1 MSVIQIGGWLNTR
14 SGCIFRIILFSIGV
28 GKGYLSTPR
37 YFFASLS
44 VCSTAP
50 SLVFSITLPLINII
64 LYGLFSLYIQI
75 ATLVSSITLFDFILP
90 SNVGIEIIPLS
101 SSRSIHVG
109 VT

>member
-1 MSVIQIGGWLNTR
+1 MA
-14 SGCIFRIILFSIGV
+14 LFSIGV

-50 SLVFSITLPLINII
+50 SLVSSITLPLIKTI
-64 LYGLFSLYIQI
+64 LYGLFPSDIQI
-75 ATLVSSITLFDFILP
+75 ATLGSLDTFLCFILP
-90 SNVGIEIIPLS
+90 STVGIKIVPL

-109 VT
+109 VTWGEPSFISVDRYAKFFPLSN

>member
-1 MSVIQIGGWLNTR
+1 MSVIQIGGWWNTR
-14 SGCIFRIILFSIGV
+14 SGFILRIILFSIGV

-50 SLVFSITLPLINII
+50 SLVFSITLPLINTI
-64 LYGLFSLYIQI
+64 LYGLFSSDIQI
-75 ATLVSSITLFDFILP
+75 ATLGSADTFLCFILP
-90 SNVGIEIIPLS
+90 STVGIEIIPLS